1 VDGRSP
7 SSAVDTSDKR
17 NLYAKLGTTFRSQL
31 GTEVWGLCVLLNH
44 GTLVRALQTAI
55 GTQVHRTLNVS
66 IGGERTW
73 TVANAHAGG
82 CADAAAVLSA
92 ALRKGSA
99 VERAA
104 AGTGGGRRDARDA
117 RRTKPRGHTHAAKAE
132 QAARGRQ
139 RPPQP
144 TASSIGCGS

>member
-1 VDGRSP
+1 MDGRSP

-31 GTEVWGLCVLLNH
+31 GTEAWGLCVLLNH

-92 ALRKGSA
+92 ALRKCLATCTSTSTSG
-99 VERAA
+99 
-104 AGTGGGRRDARDA
+104 
-117 RRTKPRGHTHAAKAE
+117 
-132 QAARGRQ
+132 
-139 RPPQP
+139 
-144 TASSIGCGS
+144 